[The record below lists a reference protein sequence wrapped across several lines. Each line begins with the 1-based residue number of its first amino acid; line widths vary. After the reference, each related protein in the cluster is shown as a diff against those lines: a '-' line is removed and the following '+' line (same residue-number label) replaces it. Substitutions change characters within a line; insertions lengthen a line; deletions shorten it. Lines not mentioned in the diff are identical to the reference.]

1 MGSIVATPYFKANF
15 YRIMFYRY
23 HKPGYSLQKVDP
35 FICLIHPFICS
46 NNPYIVPFVGYKQ
59 PLVGETKNNGFT
71 LIELII
77 TLTIVGVL
85 ATIAAPGMGNFIK
98 DQRLSGQTN
107 DFVGDLNFARS
118 EAIKR
123 STNITI
129 CKQDSVSTA
138 PLCNTTATTPWSAG
152 RVTFIDSDGNGQ
164 IASSEMVL
172 RNRQALDGNNT
183 LISVTATTEDLAI
196 PTHDAKNR
204 IVYAGTGLTTI
215 KSGEE
220 ASFRFCD
227 SRGKDKAV
235 TVLINSTGRSRIDRT
250 PPASCP

>member
-1 MGSIVATPYFKANF
+1 MH
-15 YRIMFYRY
+15 YRY
-23 HKPGYSLQKVDP
+23 HKPGIALQKIDP
-35 FICLIHPFICS
+35 FICLNMPFVCLID
-46 NNPYIVPFVGYKQ
+46 PYISPLVGHKQ
-59 PLVGETKNNGFT
+59 PLVGTTKIEGFT

-77 TLTIVGVL
+77 TLTIMGIL
-85 ATIAAPGMGNFIK
+85 TALAAPGMSNFIK
-98 DQRLSGQTN
+98 DQRLSGQIN

-123 STNITI
+123 SANITI
-129 CKQDSVSTA
+129 CKQESTSTA
-138 PLCNTTATTPWSAG
+138 PLCNTAAATPWSAG
-152 RVTFIDSDGNGQ
+152 RVIFIDSDGNGQ

-183 LISVTATTEDLAI
+183 LVSVTDTTEDLTK
-196 PTHDAKNR
+196 PTHNAQNR
-204 IVYAGTGLTTI
+204 IVYASTGLTTI
-215 KSGEE
+215 KSGNE

-250 PPASCP
+250 PPGSCP

>member
-1 MGSIVATPYFKANF
+1 MHNRNI
-15 YRIMFYRY
+15 
-23 HKPGYSLQKVDP
+23 KPGSAPQKGSP
-35 FICLIHPFICS
+35 FICRLM
-46 NNPYIVPFVGYKQ
+46 PFVCTKNPVMS
-59 PLVGETKNNGFT
+59 PLVGCKLPLVEIYKITNGFT
-71 LIELII
+71 LIELIV
-77 TLTIVGVL
+77 TLTILGIL
-85 ATIAAPGMGNFIK
+85 TALAAPGMSNFIK

-123 STNITI
+123 SSNITI

-138 PLCNTTATTPWSAG
+138 PLCNTTAATPWSAG

-183 LISVTATTEDLAI
+183 LVSITATTEDLAI
-196 PTHDAKNR
+196 PTHDARNR

-215 KSGEE
+215 RGGEE

-227 SRGKDKAV
+227 SRGTSKAV
-235 TVLINSTGRSRIDRT
+235 TILINSTGRSRIDRT

>member
-1 MGSIVATPYFKANF
+1 
-15 YRIMFYRY
+15 MFYRY
-23 HKPGYSLQKVDP
+23 SKLTDSPNKARPFVCLFMP
-35 FICLIHPFICS
+35 FICLNKPLTK
-46 NNPYIVPFVGYKQ
+46 PFVWHKI
-59 PLVGETKNNGFT
+59 PLVEICKITSGFT

-77 TLTIVGVL
+77 TLTIIGIL
-85 ATIAAPGMGNFIK
+85 TALAAPGMGNFIK

-129 CKQDSVSTA
+129 CKQDSASTA
-138 PLCNTTATTPWSAG
+138 PLCDTTAATTWSAG
-152 RVTFIDSDGNGQ
+152 RVIFIDADGNGQ
-164 IASSEMVL
+164 IASSEVVL

-183 LISVTATTEDLAI
+183 LVSVTAT
-196 PTHDAKNR
+196 
-204 IVYAGTGLTTI
+204 IVYAGTGFTTI
-215 KSGEE
+215 SSGSE